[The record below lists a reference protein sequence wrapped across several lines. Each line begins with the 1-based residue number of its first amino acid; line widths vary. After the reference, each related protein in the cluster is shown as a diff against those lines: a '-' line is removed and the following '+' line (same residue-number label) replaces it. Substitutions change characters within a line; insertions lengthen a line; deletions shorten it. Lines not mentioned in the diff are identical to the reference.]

1 MCVALASVRVS
12 QCVYTSIMRTHTQP
26 HAHICIHTDAHWP
39 AQVLRWPN
47 EQTTLDSSVEAERAR
62 LEAED
67 DPVNEFEDEDEDE
80 QDAPS
85 NPSSVEATPI
95 LDKQPELAAE
105 DAQLKG
111 YLQGLEVLSGAERK
125 DRFDAVEA
133 KLRTLVT
140 GYGEHFTSFSVPA
153 DHWANLRA
161 KEEAGTPIIVLSGSF
176 LSRISKMGEHIRATN
191 PDGTLKSPVWAFA
204 KAAIT
209 EPAFDELILMNAN
222 PASDDHDN
230 GKAAWTKFSPA
241 DFARIARWQA
251 VALKVRA
258 VAASRRASPSGR
270 VSWDRSFAAAGGD
283 PPRLVRRQGQEAL
296 RRARLLCSLRPP
308 CRCRAPL
315 ARHTPQA
322 HADVGS
328 NRGNR
333 RPLRVGRWA
342 GGRCAVDR

>member
-1 MCVALASVRVS
+1 MCLYISINMYLYMYIYTMGVALASVRVS

-47 EQTTLDSSVEAERAR
+47 EQTTLDSSVEAERAE

-67 DPVNEFEDEDEDE
+67 DPVNEFEAEDEDE

-95 LDKQPELAAE
+95 LDKQPGLAAE
-105 DAQLKG
+105 DTELAG
-111 YLQGLEVLSGAERK
+111 YLQGLEDLSGAERK

-140 GYGEHFTSFSVPA
+140 GYGEEFTSFSVPA

-176 LSRISKMGEHIRATN
+176 LSKISKMGENIRATN

-204 KAAIT
+204 EAAIT
-209 EPAFDELILMNAN
+209 PPAFAQLILMNAN

-241 DFARIARWQA
+241 DFARIARLQA
-251 VALKVRA
+251 VALTVRA

-270 VSWDRSFAAAGGD
+270 VS
-283 PPRLVRRQGQEAL
+283 
-296 RRARLLCSLRPP
+296 
-308 CRCRAPL
+308 
-315 ARHTPQA
+315 
-322 HADVGS
+322 
-328 NRGNR
+328 
-333 RPLRVGRWA
+333 
-342 GGRCAVDR
+342 